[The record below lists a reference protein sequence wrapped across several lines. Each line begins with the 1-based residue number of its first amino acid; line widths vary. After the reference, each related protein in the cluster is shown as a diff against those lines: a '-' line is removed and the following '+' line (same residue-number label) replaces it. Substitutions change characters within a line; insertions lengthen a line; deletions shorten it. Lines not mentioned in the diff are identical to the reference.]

1 MRIVFITTTL
11 STGGAEM
18 MLLELLRHLD
28 RRRFDP
34 YVISLRTKG
43 EVGPRIEALQIPVLA
58 LGMRPGLP
66 DPLKVLTLV
75 SYLQKTRPNLVQT
88 WMYHADLLG
97 ALAARLAGCRRVV
110 WGLHNSNLD
119 QQLTK
124 RSTLMVVKA
133 CASLSSWLPTRILS
147 CSTRASEVHAAAG
160 YSADKIHVIPNGFD
174 LGRFRPDDGARV
186 TVRAELGL
194 APETRLVGLIARY
207 DPQKNHAGFVEAA
220 AMMRDEMPD
229 IHFVLAGGGIDGS
242 NAALQGAI
250 DAHGLGK
257 CMHLLG
263 RRDDMPR
270 LMAALDVLATSSS
283 FGEAFPIVLGEA
295 MACGVPCVVTD
306 VGDSAKIVGESG
318 RVVQTGDMQGL
329 AKHIVE
335 LLRLPPEAKS
345 VLGRQARVRVETHY
359 EIGHVTRLYE
369 SFYERLAHRELKVDD

>member
-18 MLLELLRHLD
+18 MLLKLLQHLD
-28 RRRFDP
+28 RRRLDP

-58 LGMRPGLP
+58 LGMNPGLP
-66 DPLKVLTLV
+66 DPLKVLRLV
-75 SYLQKTRPNLVQT
+75 SHLRKIKPNLVQT

-97 ALAARLAGCRRVV
+97 ALAVRLAGCRRVV
-110 WGLHNSNLD
+110 WGLRNSNLD
-119 QQLTK
+119 EQLTK

-147 CSTRASEVHAAAG
+147 CSTRASEVHAAVG

-174 LGRFRPDDGARV
+174 LGRFQPDDGVRLA
-186 TVRAELGL
+186 VRAELGL
-194 APETRLVGLIARY
+194 APETKLVGLMARC

-229 IHFVLAGGGIDGS
+229 IHFVLAGGGIDGN

-250 DAHGLGK
+250 QARGLGE
-257 CMHLLG
+257 CVHLLG

-270 LMAALDVLATSSS
+270 LMAALDVLASSSS
-283 FGEAFPIVLGEA
+283 FGEAFPNVLGEA

-306 VGDSAKIVGESG
+306 VGDSAEIVGESG
-318 RVVQTGDMQGL
+318 RVVQAGDMQGL

-335 LLRLPPEAKS
+335 LLRLPPEEKS
-345 VLGRQARVRVETHY
+345 VLGREARARVETHY

-369 SFYERLAHRELKVDD
+369 SFYEQLAQREFRGND

>member
-1 MRIVFITTTL
+1 MKIVFITTTL

-18 MLLELLRHLD
+18 MLLKLLQHLD

-43 EVGPRIEALQIPVLA
+43 EVGPLIEALQIPVLA
-58 LGMRPGLP
+58 LGMNPGLP
-66 DPLKVLTLV
+66 DPLKVLRLV
-75 SYLQKTRPNLVQT
+75 SCLRKIRPNLLQT

-97 ALAARLAGCRRVV
+97 ALAARLAGCRRVA
-110 WGLHNSNLD
+110 WGLRNCNLD
-119 QQLTK
+119 ELLTK

-147 CSTRASEVHAAAG
+147 CSTRASEVHAAVG

-174 LGRFRPDDGARV
+174 LGRFRPDDRARLALS
-186 TVRAELGL
+186 AELGL
-194 APETRLVGLIARY
+194 VPETRFVGLMARY

-220 AMMRDEMPD
+220 ALIRDEIPD
-229 IHFVLAGGGIDGS
+229 INFVMAGGGIDDS

-250 DAHGLGK
+250 HAHGLGK

-270 LMAALDVLATSSS
+270 LMAALDVLASSS
-283 FGEAFPIVLGEA
+283 FGEAFPNVLGEA

-306 VGDSAKIVGESG
+306 VGDSGEIVGESG

-345 VLGRQARVRVETHY
+345 VLGRQARLRVETHY

-369 SFYERLAHRELKVDD
+369 SFYERLAHKELKGHY